1 MIERLDYASFFA
13 YTPKPK
19 FDHARQAKD
28 SMLALKCDKADLD
41 GTCQSAHLA
50 RLMSQQLKKYNF
62 DFFKNKPVL
71 VPVPKSSP
79 IRPGD
84 LWVPQRVAKN
94 MVEEGLGRAVQ
105 PYLKRHTVVRKS
117 AFSSPSNRPKALDH
131 YNSLSVEA
139 LTDVDDLV
147 LVDDVVTRGAT
158 FLGAAS
164 RIKERFPNARIRA
177 FALICTRTDPAEFS
191 TFVDPAVGHIELKA
205 RESYRRPDPRKRSGL
220 SRIPD
225 RTDRQVTLFGN

>member
-13 YTPKPK
+13 YTPRPK
-19 FDHARQAKD
+19 FDEAKHAKD
-28 SMLALKCDKADLD
+28 FTWALKRDEALPN

-50 RLMSQQLKKYNF
+50 HLMSQQLSKYDF
-62 DFFKNKPVL
+62 DFFKSKPIL

-79 IRPGD
+79 TRPGD
-84 LWVPQRVAKN
+84 LWVPQRIADS

-105 PYLKRHTVVRKS
+105 SCLKRHTAVRKS
-117 AFSSPSNRPKALDH
+117 AFSSPSDRPKAFDH

-177 FALICTRTDPAEFS
+177 FALICTRSKPTEFS
-191 TFVDPAVGHIELKA
+191 TFVDPAVGRIELETGQS
-205 RESYRRPDPRKRSGL
+205 RRRPNLRKRSSL

-225 RTDRQVTLFGN
+225 RSDRQTTLFGN